1 MSINDIKFLFNIKRI
16 LKFTQVK
23 ELLWYLPIYYG
34 TLYIFESE
42 KTAHGCIL
50 FLILPVL
57 AIDLISWLRTFKIPK
72 SADPSYS
79 FLLSI
84 ILHALIIILA
94 CANTY
99 GYFGKVV
106 SSTNSEYIVTGLWEC
121 IYFSVVTFTSLG
133 YGDLVPQGFAR
144 VIAGLEALFGMG
156 VFAFLIGISASIYYS
171 ASKPN
176 KNRRGQ

>member
-1 MSINDIKFLFNIKRI
+1 MKSNAFTKLEI

-42 KTAHGCIL
+42 KVAHGCIL

-57 AIDLISWLRTFKIPK
+57 AIELITWLRTFKIPK
-72 SADPSYS
+72 QSNSSYR

-84 ILHALIIILA
+84 ILNAFIIILA

-99 GYFGKVV
+99 GYFGQVV
-106 SSTNSEYIVTGLWEC
+106 SSTKPEYIVTGLWEC

-133 YGDLVPQGFAR
+133 YGDLVPQGGAR
-144 VIAGLEALFGMG
+144 VIAALEALFGMG

-171 ASKPN
+171 ASRTN
-176 KNRRGQ
+176 KN